1 MRGSVKKYHLYKKLS
16 SLLVVNFYIL
26 LGGLGARRIES
37 SLAFFRQNNGPSG
50 LHGPLLFAF
59 ESDCSGIDDL
69 RVRKG

>member
-26 LGGLGARRIES
+26 FGGLGARRIKS
-37 SLAFFRQNNGPSG
+37 SLAFFRQSNGPSG

-59 ESDCSGIDDL
+59 ISDSSGIDDL